1 MAAQG
6 KSLVTD
12 IEYLSKTRN
21 IYLNELSFAGLGLK
35 LNTRDDVKDIVSQI
49 LKKEK
54 IQVLRLEGNTI
65 SPEAADELSKALV
78 KHPELERFIGNDIF
92 TSRSKEEIPP
102 ALKSICGSLEL
113 CGAKLVEINMSDN
126 AFGPIGLDALVSFFQ
141 SSCCYSLKEIRM
153 HNNGLGPQGATKF
166 AHALDKCYENSG
178 GKLALR
184 VFVCGRNRLEFE
196 GARTIGN
203 TLKTMGTLE
212 EIQMPQNGIRPNA
225 IEFLAEACA
234 NNPSLRVINF
244 NDNTFRKIG
253 AVLMGKSLDKL
264 NHVEYINFGDCL
276 IRSKGALEIARALQ
290 SAKNLKEVILSF
302 NEISLQAGIEIAQS
316 FLKNKD
322 TLKMLDLNG
331 NKFGEEGKLE
341 IKQILQPLDSVLC
354 TLR

>member
-1 MAAQG
+1 
-6 KSLVTD
+6 
-12 IEYLSKTRN
+12 
-21 IYLNELSFAGLGLK
+21 
-35 LNTRDDVKDIVSQI
+35 
-49 LKKEK
+49 
-54 IQVLRLEGNTI
+54 
-65 SPEAADELSKALV
+65 
-78 KHPELERFIGNDIF
+78 
-92 TSRSKEEIPP
+92 
-102 ALKSICGSLEL
+102 
-113 CGAKLVEINMSDN
+113 
-126 AFGPIGLDALVSFFQ
+126 
-141 SSCCYSLKEIRM
+141 M

-166 AHALDKCYENSG
+166 AHALDRCYENSG

-234 NNPSLRVINF
+234 HNPSLRIINF

-253 AVLMGKSLDKL
+253 AELMSKSLDKL
-264 NHVEYINFGDCL
+264 NNVEFINFGDCL
-276 IRSKGALEIARALQ
+276 IRSRGAVLIARALQ
-290 SAKNLKEVILSF
+290 KSKNLKEVVISF
-302 NEISLQAGIEIAQS
+302 NEISLQAGIEIAES

-331 NKFGEEGKLE
+331 NKFGEDGILE
-341 IKQILQPLDSVLC
+341 IKQILEPLSSALC